1 VAVKTRFHDR
11 HERID
16 YLKLCEVAQRI
27 IADPALIESV
37 RRFVET
43 AMLPDPHQYDPHQYK
58 YGVMWRELLAKPASE
73 IAAALVED
81 SERGRLLRE
90 TRPVFGR
97 GPTSREAVAL
107 VEEAD
112 AAAR

>member
-1 VAVKTRFHDR
+1 
-11 HERID
+11 
-16 YLKLCEVAQRI
+16 
-27 IADPALIESV
+27 
-37 RRFVET
+37 
-43 AMLPDPHQYDPHQYK
+43 
-58 YGVMWRELLAKPASE
+58 MWRELLAKPASE

-97 GPTSREAVAL
+97 GLTSREAVAL